1 MNWSWTFIDLF
12 CILQTSTHRS
22 VYCKS
27 FGIGSQLWKLP
38 ITVRG
43 NYYSDIFLENLLYYI
58 WILKYFLFQTVVLLH
73 TGLACLDDKNFK
85 DATSY
90 KPERWLDD
98 LTKKS
103 PFLVA
108 PFGCGKRMCP
118 GKRFIELE
126 LQIVL
131 AKVSKEHL
139 HQVKNNN

>member
-1 MNWSWTFIDLF
+1 M
-12 CILQTSTHRS
+12 
-22 VYCKS
+22 
-27 FGIGSQLWKLP
+27 
-38 ITVRG
+38 
-43 NYYSDIFLENLLYYI
+43 
-58 WILKYFLFQTVVLLH
+58 H
-73 TGLACLDDKNFK
+73 TGLACLENKNFI

-131 AKVSKEHL
+131 AKVSKNVCNKIKITTNKL
-139 HQVKNNN
+139 LFFFQDGQTISYQL